1 MSLPWNP
8 YPEEDMEFILSK
20 TEHHFRN
27 LDGSS
32 FLLTGGTGFVGSWM
46 LQFLTYA
53 SRNLK
58 VNISLD
64 VVSRKLALLSNASY
78 PSIKFI
84 QHDLRVPIDFDDK
97 DYSHLLFASTP
108 SNPATGGLDSDLV
121 SESTVM
127 GTRNLLEMLDRHKNQ
142 VKYLNTSSGAVKKM
156 TNLATAESQNIN
168 DVYAAAKREVEKVL
182 EESSFNSGVNF
193 CSPRLYTF
201 AGPGIALDAHFAIGN
216 FIHDAMSGR
225 DVLVKGSPETIR
237 SFLHPIDMTVQL
249 LDCWF
254 AAEVPTFPD
263 IGSYI
268 PIKLSEL
275 AQVISSKL
283 GNGKVKI
290 LDGNQIPSTYIPD
303 NPTYPLNYQHID
315 LEQSIDRWASW
326 LSLQN

>member
-32 FLLTGGTGFVGSWM
+32 FLLTGGTGFVGSWV

-53 SRNLK
+53 STSLK
-58 VNISLD
+58 VNFSLD
-64 VVSRKLALLSNASY
+64 VVSRKSTLFSNASY
-78 PSIKFI
+78 QPIKSI
-84 QHDLRVPIDFDDK
+84 QHDLRSPIDFDDK
-97 DYSHLLFASTP
+97 DYSHVLFASTP

-127 GTRNLLEMLDRHKNQ
+127 GTRNLLEMLDRRNNH
-142 VKYLNTSSGAVKKM
+142 VKYVNTSSGAVKKM
-156 TNLATAESQNIN
+156 INPAIAQNQNIN
-168 DVYAAAKREVEKVL
+168 DVYAAAKREAEKFL
-182 EESSFNSGVNF
+182 EESSCNSRVNF

-216 FIHDAMSGR
+216 FIRDAMSGR

-237 SFLHPIDMTVQL
+237 SFLHPIDMTIQL
-249 LDCWF
+249 LECWF
-254 AAEVPTFPD
+254 ADDRPKFPD
-263 IGSYI
+263 IGSFS
-268 PIKLSEL
+268 PIKMSDL
-275 AQVISSKL
+275 AYVVSNSL

-290 LDGNQIPSTYIPD
+290 LDETQASSIYIPD
-303 NPTYPLNYQHID
+303 NPTYPLNYQYID

-326 LSLQN
+326 LSLKN

>member
-1 MSLPWNP
+1 MFLPWNP
-8 YPEEDMEFILSK
+8 YPEEDMQFILSK
-20 TEHHFRN
+20 TEHHLSN

-58 VNISLD
+58 VNITLD
-64 VVSRKLALLSNASY
+64 VVSRKLAPFSNANY
-78 PSIKFI
+78 PSLRFI

-97 DYSHLLFASTP
+97 DYSHVLFASTP

-121 SESTVM
+121 SESTVK
-127 GTRNLLEMLDRHKNQ
+127 GTRNLLEMLDRRNIQ

-156 TNLATAESQNIN
+156 INPAINQNQNIN
-168 DVYAAAKREVEKVL
+168 DVYAAAKREVEKFL
-182 EESSFNSGVNF
+182 EESSCNSRINF

-201 AGPGIALDAHFAIGN
+201 AGPGIDLGAHFAIGN
-216 FIHDAMSGR
+216 FMSDAMRGR
-225 DVLVKGSPETIR
+225 DVLVKGNPGTIR

-249 LDCWF
+249 LECWF
-254 AAEVPTFPD
+254 ADDIPIFPD
-263 IGSYI
+263 IGSFN
-268 PIKLSEL
+268 PIKLSDL
-275 AQVISSKL
+275 AQVVSSKL

-290 LDGNQIPSTYIPD
+290 LGENQTASTYIPD

-326 LSLQN
+326 LSFQN